1 MFTRTFA
8 RYLLAMASVASL
20 PLAQA
25 STDISQTPLIT
36 NQVLTKPN
44 VMFVLDNSGSMS
56 WDYTPDALANT
67 YSNDGASVTTRY
79 GYRSAHCNGSA
90 YNPATNYT
98 LPVTPDGRR
107 YPALPL
113 TAAWVDGFRPSFSSS
128 TNLTIN
134 LNTVLPANGTTVSV
148 SLGTNLAVNT
158 RVAFVNRANPA
169 LWLSGTVTS
178 SAGGVNTIRL
188 TFSTMHDGTKSN
200 WTLGVVSTQ
209 ALGTQYYYTYT
220 GSQSRMNWAYNS
232 SGALDL
238 SSTFVQEC
246 RRVESS
252 SNPSPVFSRVNV
264 SGLLPTEQQNY
275 ANWYSY
281 YRTRILTMRSA
292 AGQAV
297 ASLDSSYRVGF
308 NSLNVGGGFNTGVAN
323 SIGHFADIRDFDDA
337 QRLVFFSNLYGSDP
351 DGGTPLRRSLAKVGR
366 YFGNKLTGQTDPV
379 PTATLACQRNFTL
392 LTTDGYWND
401 TSNPVRLEGAAIGNW
416 DGSLAKTPRPMF
428 DGTGDSVTIERTVT
442 TVVRNSTG
450 CGSFLNR
457 TPLYRH
463 TVQERTVTVK
473 AELPIATSTATAW
486 VTTGVFDN
494 CNSSYSVSNTV
505 VSTGGVDNTLADV
518 AAYYRAANLS
528 RPQNEPADK
537 GAAALPL
544 MTTYTLGFGVSGL
557 LRYNPAYLAQ
567 VEGDFAD
574 LKAGRK
580 TWPVPTSNSATT
592 VDDLWH
598 AAVNGGGQYYA
609 ATDPTQLAQSL
620 NNAFKSIQEQTGSGA
635 SAASSSLRPVL
646 GTDQIF
652 VGSYRTKFWDGDL
665 KAFTLTDG
673 VTRFT
678 DDPDW
683 AAREMLNSVPA
694 ANRRIYYL
702 GRSLGAGGGETRA
715 LTPFT
720 YQDLS
725 QDADASTLTDHFNN
739 LCSKPSIPS
748 QCSRLT
754 ASERTQASG
763 ANLVDYIRGARSFES
778 NLYRERTYVLGP
790 IVDASPVYV
799 GKPPFSYRDAGY
811 NAFQAAQAAR
821 CPVVYAAAND
831 GMLHAF
837 SALPKP
843 KTNAATS
850 ATTTTA
856 DASDVPECSAGGTE
870 LWAYVPRAVMGELY
884 RLTDTDYAANHRFF
898 VNGTPVV
905 GDISLPA
912 ESTDDTPE
920 WRTILVGGF
929 GAGGKGYYALD
940 ITDPASPAAMWEFA
954 DADMGLS
961 YGNPV
966 ITKVPDANGTLTW
979 VVAFTSGLNNSGNG
993 FLYILNARTGQVM
1006 YKIPTLAGGTAVGTL
1021 GAPSGLNKLNAWIDQ
1036 PSDNT
1041 ALRLYAGDMLG
1052 NLWRFNTDSAAAL
1065 AAPATASGADARSF
1079 RVARFVADGRA
1090 QPITVRPELAKIENQ
1105 AVVLVGTGR
1114 YLGVSDASDL
1124 DSTQSI
1130 YGIKDPISSS
1140 TGWGDVRATT
1150 GALVAQTLTTL
1161 AADAAANQPERRQI
1175 SSNAVDWARAGVAGW
1190 YLDLPDDGERV
1201 IVPMSLAF
1209 DTLTLATLVPSTS
1222 PCSGSGY
1229 SWLFDLNI
1237 RTGSFVSERTSDQ
1250 VAARRYDQAIM
1261 GISTLQ
1267 VAGEK
1272 KTRQTI
1278 TKADGSVELRDHVNS
1293 PSSQGGLRRTSWRE
1307 LLPAPR

>member
-8 RYLLAMASVASL
+8 RYLLAVAAAAGL
-20 PLAQA
+20 PSAHA

-44 VMFVLDNSGSMS
+44 IMFILDNSGSMA
-56 WDYTPDALANT
+56 WDYTPDAMNNPG
-67 YSNDGASVTTRY
+67 SY
-79 GYRSAHCNGSA
+79 GFRSAQCNGSA
-90 YNPATNYT
+90 YNPATDYT

-107 YPALPL
+107 YPAWPL
-113 TAAWVDGFRPSFSSS
+113 THAWVDGFRPSFSSS
-128 TNLTIN
+128 TSSNLS
-134 LNTVLPANGTTVSV
+134 LNTVLPAGGTTVNITLS
-148 SLGTNLAVNT
+148 TNLAAGT

-169 LWLSGTVTS
+169 LWLSGTVS
-178 SAGGVNTIRL
+178 SSSGGINRVLL
-188 TFSTMHDGTKSN
+188 TFSSMHDGSKSD
-200 WTLGVVSTQ
+200 WTFGVVSTQ
-209 ALGTQYYYTYT
+209 NLGTGYIYNYT
-220 GSQSRMNWAYNS
+220 GSQRRMAWAYDSN
-232 SGALDL
+232 GDLDQTN
-238 SSTFVQEC
+238 TFVREC
-246 RRVESS
+246 RSLEGNAPGSG
-252 SNPSPVFSRVNV
+252 VFTRADV
-264 SGLLPTEQQNY
+264 SGFTATQQQNY

-281 YRTRILTMRSA
+281 YRTRILTMRTA

-297 ASLDSSYRVGF
+297 AALDSSYRVGF
-308 NSLNVGGGFNTGVAN
+308 NSLNVGSGFNTTVTDSLGYFAN
-323 SIGHFADIRDFDDA
+323 IRDFDDA
-337 QRLVFFSNLYGSDP
+337 QRVVFFSNLYSSVAE
-351 DGGTPLRRSLAKVGR
+351 GGTPLRRSLAKIGR
-366 YFGNKLTGQTDPV
+366 YYGNVLSGQTDPV

-392 LTTDGYWND
+392 LTSDGYWND
-401 TSNPVRLEGAAIGNW
+401 TSDPTRLNGNAIGNR
-416 DGSLAKTPRPMF
+416 DGDLAKTPRPMF
-428 DGTGDSVTIERTVT
+428 DGTGDSVTIEREPISTV
-442 TVVRNSTG
+442 RLSGSG
-450 CGSFLNR
+450 CGFLGLSA
-457 TPLYRH
+457 PYRH
-463 TVQERTVTVK
+463 TIRERTVTRTATESGVV
-473 AELPIATSTATAW
+473 TSTSAWTNAT
-486 VTTGVFDN
+486 VDN
-494 CNSSYSVSNTV
+494 CSSSYAANSTV
-505 VSTGGVDNTLADV
+505 VSQGGASNTLADV
-518 AAYYRAANLS
+518 AAYYRSANLS
-528 RPQNEPADK
+528 RPHAEPADL
-537 GAAALPL
+537 GAATLPL

-557 LRYNPAYLAQ
+557 LRYDPAYLSQAT
-567 VEGDFAD
+567 GDFAD

-580 TWPVPTSNSATT
+580 VWPVPVSGKATT

-598 AAVNGGGQYYA
+598 AAVNGGGEYYA
-609 ATDPTQLAQSL
+609 ASDPTQLSESL
-620 NNAFKSIQEQTGSGA
+620 KSAFKSIQQKTGAGA

-652 VGSYRTKFWDGDL
+652 VGSYRTQFWDGDL
-665 KAFTLTDG
+665 KAFTLREG

-678 DDPDW
+678 DNPDW
-683 AAREMLNSVPA
+683 AARDMLNSVPA
-694 ANRRIYYL
+694 AQRNIYYMARTL
-702 GRSLGAGGGETRA
+702 AAGGGETRTLSA
-715 LTPFT
+715 FT
-720 YQDLS
+720 YQNLG

-763 ANLVDYIRGARSFES
+763 ANLVDYIRGARTFES
-778 NLYRERTYVLGP
+778 TLYRQRDYVLGP

-811 NAFQAAQAAR
+811 NAYQSQQNAR

-837 SALPKP
+837 SA
-843 KTNAATS
+843 ATS
-850 ATTTTA
+850 ANTGC
-856 DASDVPECSAGGTE
+856 PAGGTE
-870 LWAYVPRAVMGELY
+870 KWAFVPRAVMGELY
-884 RLTDTDYAANHRFF
+884 RLTDTNYAANHRFF

-905 GDISLPA
+905 GDISLPVEGA
-912 ESTDDTPE
+912 DDTPA

-940 ITDPASPAAMWEFA
+940 ITNPGSPAALWEFA

-961 YGNPV
+961 YGNPI
-966 ITKVPDANGTLTW
+966 ITKVPDANGALTW

-1006 YKIPTLAGGTAVGTL
+1006 YKIPTLVGGSAVGAA
-1021 GAPSGLNKLNAWIDQ
+1021 GSPSGLNKLNAWIDQ
-1036 PSDNT
+1036 PGDNT

-1065 AAPATASGADARSF
+1065 AAPATGTDARSF
-1079 RVARFVADGRA
+1079 RVARFVAGGRA
-1090 QPITVRPELAKIENQ
+1090 QPITVRPELAKVENQ

-1124 DSTQSI
+1124 TSTQSV
-1130 YGIKDPISSS
+1130 YGIKDPLDSA

-1150 GALVAQTLTTL
+1150 GALVEQTLTTL

-1175 SSNAVDWARAGVAGW
+1175 SSNAVDWSRAGVAGW
-1190 YLDLPDDGERV
+1190 YLDLPDGGERV

-1307 LLPAPR
+1307 LLPAAR